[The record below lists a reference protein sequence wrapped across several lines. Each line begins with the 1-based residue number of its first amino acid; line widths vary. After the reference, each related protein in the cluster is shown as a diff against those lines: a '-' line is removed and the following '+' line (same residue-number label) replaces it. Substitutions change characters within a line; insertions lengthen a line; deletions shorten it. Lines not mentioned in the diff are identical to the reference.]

1 MKLFWKQF
9 TATVCLM
16 VTMFAVFGSIFL
28 QTSFQIMLEREKERG
43 LEEWKMFQFALLASM
58 EALPE
63 GYSIENDTMTE
74 MVETIEDSIGSQENG
89 IALYNENRQLI
100 YKNGMYYGALMAE
113 NIGTDRAMWRLSDT
127 EEGHYLEALS
137 QVKKSG
143 STYYFAF
150 GKNIQYVYDV
160 RDRLYGQYRNMVLVV
175 IALSVPVSWLLAYHF
190 TKPVRQ
196 LVKATRDLA
205 RGNYQSRVEV
215 KGEDELS
222 SLMMEFNRMATS
234 CSCSMIKILNC
245 RK

>member
-127 EEGHYLEALS
+127 ER
-137 QVKKSG
+137 
-143 STYYFAF
+143 FP
-150 GKNIQYVYDV
+150 
-160 RDRLYGQYRNMVLVV
+160 R
-175 IALSVPVSWLLAYHF
+175 
-190 TKPVRQ
+190 
-196 LVKATRDLA
+196 
-205 RGNYQSRVEV
+205 
-215 KGEDELS
+215 
-222 SLMMEFNRMATS
+222 
-234 CSCSMIKILNC
+234 
-245 RK
+245 